1 MKYILYPVSAVLLF
15 VCIFQFRKTNRMS
28 SELEDKSEQLSE
40 ISRLFQ
46 IDPENENKSVV
57 EAAQNI
63 KDLQKEEINTK
74 TLQIQE
80 LERQMKS
87 MNAQLKKALSL
98 NRNSS
103 SLMIESQKQKKNL
116 EDQIFKLQNELFA
129 KDFKFR
135 KSIVNHIQ
143 EIKSLQ
149 ETMKR
154 EIKLADSAGYRRGM
168 EQIMTRQR
176 PDRKA
181 PSNFIDEKN
190 KEDSENLGQGNSPKY

>member
-87 MNAQLKKALSL
+87 MNAQLKNALSL

-135 KSIVNHIQ
+135 KSIANHIQ

>member
-1 MKYILYPVSAVLLF
+1 
-15 VCIFQFRKTNRMS
+15 MS

-135 KSIVNHIQ
+135 KSIANHIQ

-181 PSNFIDEKN
+181 PSIFIDEKN
-190 KEDSENLGQGNSPKY
+190 KEDSENLGQGNSPK

>member
-28 SELEDKSEQLSE
+28 SELEYKSEQLSE
-40 ISRLFQ
+40 ISQLFQ

-63 KDLQKEEINTK
+63 KDLQNEEINAK

-129 KDFKFR
+129 KDFKIR
-135 KSIVNHIQ
+135 KSIANHIQ

-149 ETMKR
+149 ETMTR

-190 KEDSENLGQGNSPKY
+190 KEDSENLGQGNSKKY

>member
-28 SELEDKSEQLSE
+28 SELEVKSEQLSE
-40 ISRLFQ
+40 ISRMFQ

-63 KDLQKEEINTK
+63 KDLQKEEINAK

-129 KDFKFR
+129 KDFKIR
-135 KSIVNHIQ
+135 KSIANHIQ

-190 KEDSENLGQGNSPKY
+190 KEDSENLGQGNSKKY

>member
-28 SELEDKSEQLSE
+28 SELEYKSEQLSE

-63 KDLQKEEINTK
+63 KDLQKEEINAK
-74 TLQIQE
+74 TLHIQE

-135 KSIVNHIQ
+135 KSIANHIQ

>member
-135 KSIVNHIQ
+135 KSIANHIQ